1 MLRMMIKS
9 ISRTMAA
16 AILPALLMSAAPQAI
31 DCVAA
36 HVNRRAITLTDIRIL
51 RAFRLSERTPPT
63 GAALAP
69 AEILREAIDRQVV
82 VDIMRESFPVPREEV
97 DARLAALKA
106 RFEPDAWRS
115 LLAEFG
121 VTESGI
127 ASYLESIL
135 QFERMVA
142 IRFGQQPELT
152 VQELQDYYD
161 REYLPAQKS
170 AGQEPKPMSQ
180 VLGEI
185 EQQLRDRKRDEQI
198 SAWIK
203 GLRNE
208 AEIRIHQDCLQNLK

>member
-1 MLRMMIKS
+1 MMIKN
-9 ISRTMAA
+9 IIRTMAA
-16 AILPALLMSAAPQAI
+16 VSLPALLMSSVPQAI

-51 RAFRLSERTPPT
+51 RALRLGEGASPR
-63 GAALAP
+63 GAAPAP
-69 AEILREAIDRQVV
+69 AEVLQEAIDRQVV

-106 RFEPDAWRS
+106 RFEPDAWQS

-121 VTESGI
+121 ITESSI
-127 ASYLESIL
+127 ASYLENIL

-161 REYLPAQKS
+161 REYVPAQKS

-180 VLGEI
+180 VLSEI
-185 EQQLRDRKRDEQI
+185 EQQLRDRKREAEI
-198 SAWIK
+198 SVWIK

-208 AEIRIHQDCLQNLK
+208 AEIRIHQECLENLK

>member
-1 MLRMMIKS
+1 MLAIPIHRIV
-9 ISRTMAA
+9 RTAAA
-16 AILPALLMSAAPQAI
+16 AILPALLMSAAPQAV

-51 RAFRLSERTPPT
+51 KAFRLGEGVSPRGTVP
-63 GAALAP
+63 AP
-69 AEILREAIDRQVV
+69 AEVLQAAIDRQVV
-82 VDIMRESFPVPREEV
+82 VDIMRESFPVPREEL

-106 RFEPDAWRS
+106 RFEPDAWQS

-121 VTESGI
+121 ITETGI
-127 ASYLESIL
+127 ASYLEDIL

-161 REYLPAQKS
+161 REYVPAQRS
-170 AGQEPKPMSQ
+170 AGREPKPMSQ
-180 VLGEI
+180 VLSEI
-185 EQQLRDRKRDEQI
+185 EQQLRDRKREEQI

-208 AEIRIHQDCLQNLK
+208 AEIRIHPECLENLK